1 MHLGVALSRF
11 QAKKVYVQDK
21 VREAS
26 ALVWQA
32 LENGG
37 VIMVSGSSEKMP
49 QDVRE
54 VRCTGERVLTHN
66 THTRYKYMYIYIYI
80 CRAREPAR

>member
-1 MHLGVALSRF
+1 MHFGVVFSRF
-11 QAKKVYVQDK
+11 QAKKIYVQDK

-32 LENGG
+32 LESGG

-54 VRCTGERVLTHN
+54 VRCKMLSRTYTHTAN
-66 THTRYKYMYIYIYI
+66 THTQYMYMP
-80 CRAREPAR
+80 CA